1 MSVVYF
7 ARLKRESRYW
17 SVPLVILI
25 FPILVFVVDDT
36 HIDEGV
42 VKNGNRTPTLH
53 GFIGEALRVPKEA

>member
-25 FPILVFVVDDT
+25 FPILIFVVDDT
-36 HIDEGV
+36 HIGEGV
-42 VKNGNRTPTLH
+42 VKIGNRPPMLH
-53 GFIGEALRVPKEA
+53 GFVGEALRVPKEA

>member
-42 VKNGNRTPTLH
+42 QKSGNRPPTLH
-53 GFIGEALRVPKEA
+53 DFVGEALRVPKEA